1 MPPHANLPAAGRLW
15 ALLVFLA
22 ILGVAHGQAPSK
34 SQLLTDLRHGG
45 YVILMRHASS
55 PREPPDAAH
64 VNADNPTDER
74 QLDPA
79 GIASARAMGK
89 ALRRMRI
96 PIGEVLASPTYRA
109 LQTVKFAQLGTAA
122 SYPELGDGGSSMQED
137 RNASRAMWIKS
148 RASRVPNPGTNT
160 VIVTHYPNIIEAFPE
175 GAAGHADGEA
185 LVLLPTGRGEVALL
199 ARIRIEEWSRL
210 DH

>member
-1 MPPHANLPAAGRLW
+1 MPPHSNLPAAWRVW
-15 ALLVFLA
+15 AVLVFLA
-22 ILGVAHGQAPSK
+22 TLGVAHGQAPSK
-34 SQLLTDLRHGG
+34 SELLADLRHGG
-45 YVILMRHASS
+45 YVILMRHASL

-64 VNADNPTDER
+64 VNVDNPTDER

-79 GIASARAMGK
+79 GIASARVMGK
-89 ALRRMRI
+89 ALRRMHI
-96 PIGEVLASPTYRA
+96 PIGKVLASPTYRA

-137 RNASRAMWIKS
+137 RSGSRAMWLRSQAS
-148 RASRVPNPGTNT
+148 RAPNPGTNT

-175 GAAGHADGEA
+175 HAAGLADGEA
-185 LVLLPTGRGEVALL
+185 LVLQPTGHGEVTAL